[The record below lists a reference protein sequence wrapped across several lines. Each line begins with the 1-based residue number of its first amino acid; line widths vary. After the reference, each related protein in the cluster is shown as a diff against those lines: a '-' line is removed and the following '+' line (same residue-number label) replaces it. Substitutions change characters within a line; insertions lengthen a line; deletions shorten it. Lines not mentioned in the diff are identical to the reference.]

1 MNATKRVTLKNG
13 EILNI
18 RRPSAEDSSEIIEYI
33 NKIAGES
40 ENLTFGPGEFKNTP
54 EEEKR
59 FIESINESDNSLM
72 LVGII
77 NGKIVSILNFN
88 SSKKNRVKH
97 VGEFGIS
104 VRKDF
109 WNIGVGKE
117 MMNYLIDWAKNT
129 KIIKKINLMVRKDN
143 LSAIS
148 LYKKFGFEIEGTNSR
163 YFKIRGKYYDL
174 LYMGLKI
181 D

>member
-18 RRPSAEDSSEIIEYI
+18 RRVVVEDSSEIIEYI

-72 LVGII
+72 IVGII
-77 NGKIVSILNFN
+77 KDEITSILNFN
-88 SSKKNRVKH
+88 SGRRNRIKH